1 VNLTERA
8 LDAILADYSPRPSG
22 IQLALNGDVVPPAP
36 PDWLP
41 LRRQLERRDDA
52 MDAGERRLLRRMW
65 NDRRFVGAAWCV
77 TAGALLALL
86 GVLR

>member
-1 VNLTERA
+1 MNLTQRA
-8 LDAILADYSPRPSG
+8 LDAILADYRQRPSG

-41 LRRQLERRDDA
+41 LRQQLEEPGLA
-52 MDAGERRLLRRMW
+52 AAERRLLRKMW

-77 TAGALLALL
+77 AAGTLLALL
-86 GVLR
+86 GALR